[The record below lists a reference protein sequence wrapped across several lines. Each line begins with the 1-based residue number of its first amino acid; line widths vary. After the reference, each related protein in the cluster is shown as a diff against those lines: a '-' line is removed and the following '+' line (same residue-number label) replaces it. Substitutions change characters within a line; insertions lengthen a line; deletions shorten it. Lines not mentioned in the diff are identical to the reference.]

1 MSVFTADNE
10 PCSLDS
16 LDSIPSNL
24 VSPLHSSSQYDTT
37 IPYSLGTTTV
47 TLDLPNTDDDDD
59 DSTVTINIEDNSSL
73 YDYNIASLNS
83 ASTVLYDYSLTIPK
97 TV

>member
-1 MSVFTADNE
+1 MSVFTTDDGPN
-10 PCSLDS
+10 SLDS

-24 VSPLHSSSQYDTT
+24 VNPLHSSSQYDTT
-37 IPYSLGTTTV
+37 IPYSLGTTV
-47 TLDLPNTDDDDD
+47 TLDLANTDDDT
-59 DSTVTINIEDNSSL
+59 TVTIDIKDNSSL
-73 YDYNIASLNS
+73 YDYDIASVNS